1 MGNIVGIM
9 QPYFMPYLGYWQH
22 IAVTDTFVLYDD
34 VNYIKKG
41 WINRNRIIINGKEY
55 LFTIPLSGAS
65 QNKKINELYIAEND
79 WKEQFWKKL
88 YFAYHKSLRWNE
100 LSDLLKA
107 VVCFEDNHLV
117 SYIKHSIEE
126 VASYLGIETKLL
138 VSSELKKDDTLKGQ
152 DKILDIC
159 RILDATTY
167 INPKGGFDL
176 YDEKFFSDNG
186 VNLQFIFP
194 ELPKYNQST
203 TGYLPGLSIIDLL
216 FNVDRGDLMKMLTQ
230 YKIIKPMIEK
240 PQCKSIDCRN

>member
-1 MGNIVGIM
+1 M

-22 IAVTDTFVLYDD
+22 IAATDVFVLYDD
-34 VNYIKKG
+34 VNYIKRG
-41 WINRNRIIINGKEY
+41 WINRNRIIVNGQEH

-65 QNKKINELYIAEND
+65 QNKRINELYIAEND

-88 YFAYHKSLRWNE
+88 YFAYHKSLMWDE

-152 DKILDIC
+152 EKILDIC
-159 RILDATTY
+159 KILNATTY
-167 INPKGGFDL
+167 MNPSGGIEL
-176 YDEKFFSDNG
+176 YDGNIFADNG
-186 VNLQFIFP
+186 IELQFIFP
-194 ELPKYNQST
+194 ELPKYDQAARE
-203 TGYLPGLSIIDLL
+203 YFPGLSIIDLL
-216 FNVDRGDLMKMLTQ
+216 LNVDKESIKKMLRQ
-230 YKIIKPMIEK
+230 YKIETKRENK
-240 PQCKSIDCRN
+240 AGGLYE